1 MIKRL
6 ARCVRE
12 YRKDAVISPI
22 LVVAEVVL
30 EVLIPLLMAKL
41 IDNGIEK
48 GSMNYVLKIGGVLL
62 AATVVSLLFGMLS
75 ASTAARASTGF
86 AKNLRKDLYYKVQDF
101 SFSNIDKFSTAGIVT
116 RLTTDVSNIQNSFM
130 MLIRVAARCPLM
142 LVFSLV
148 MSFSINSRLA
158 LIFVAIMPFL
168 AAALYLIVRKAHPL
182 FERIFKTYDK
192 LNNVVQENL
201 RGIRVVKAF
210 VREEHEKE
218 KFNEVSEDI
227 YRDFSRAE
235 KIISF
240 NMPVMQFAVNVAT
253 ILIAWFGAKMIV
265 NGVGSM
271 TTGKL
276 MSFMTYTMQVLMSL
290 MMLSMVF
297 VMIVISRASAERVC
311 EILDEEPEIKDPV
324 LSVNSVADGSIRF
337 KNVSFSYTNDVNKL
351 CLFNVDLDI
360 KSGET
365 VGLIGGTGSSKST
378 LVQLIPRLY
387 DATEGIV
394 EVGGLDVK
402 LYDLQTIRNAVAMV
416 LQKNELFSGT
426 IKENLRW
433 GNEDASDEELVR
445 VCRAAQADEFI
456 SKFPDGYDT
465 YIEQGGANVSGGQKQ
480 RICIARALLKHPKVL
495 ILDDSTSAVD
505 THTDALIHE
514 AFRNEFADV
523 TKIIIAQRISS
534 VEKADKIIV
543 MDEGRVNAV
552 GTHEQLLQ
560 TNEIYK
566 EVYYSQVKGA
576 AENG

>member
-1 MIKRL
+1 MLKRL
-6 ARCVRE
+6 ALCVRE
-12 YRKDAVISPI
+12 YKKDTIISPI
-22 LVVAEVVL
+22 LVVGEVVL
-30 EVLIPLLMAKL
+30 EVLIPLLMAGL

-48 GSMNYVLKIGGVLL
+48 GNMSYVLKIGAVLL

-86 AKNLRKDLYYKVQDF
+86 AKNMRKDLYYKVQDF

-142 LVFSLV
+142 LIFSLV

-182 FERIFKTYDK
+182 FEKIFKTYDK

-218 KFNEVSEDI
+218 KFNAVSEDI

-240 NMPVMQFAVNVAT
+240 NMPVMQLAVNVAT
-253 ILIAWFGAKMIV
+253 ILIAWFGAKMII
-265 NGVGSM
+265 NGAGSM

-311 EILDEEPEIKDPV
+311 EILDEEPEIRDPAQPV
-324 LSVNSVADGSIRF
+324 YTVADGSISF
-337 KNVSFSYTNDVNKL
+337 ENVSFSYTNDKNKL
-351 CLFNVDLDI
+351 CLFDVDLDI

-365 VGLIGGTGSSKST
+365 VGIIGGTGSSKST

-387 DATEGIV
+387 DATEGTV
-394 EVGGLDVK
+394 KVGGLDVK
-402 LYDLQTIRNAVAMV
+402 QYDLQAIRNAVAMV

-433 GNEDASDEELVR
+433 GNEEADDEELVR

-456 SKFPDGYDT
+456 SKLPDGYDT

-505 THTDALIHE
+505 MHTDALIHE